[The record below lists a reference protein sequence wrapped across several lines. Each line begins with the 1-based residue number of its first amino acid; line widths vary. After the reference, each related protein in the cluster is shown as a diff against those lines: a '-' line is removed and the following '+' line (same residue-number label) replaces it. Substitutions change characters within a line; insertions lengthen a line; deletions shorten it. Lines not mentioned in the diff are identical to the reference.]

1 MTQRPTPLEYHSSNR
16 PGKIEV
22 TATKPLMT
30 QRDLS
35 LAYTP
40 GVAEVCRAIH
50 RDPEAAYQYTAKGN
64 LVAVVTNGTAV
75 LGLGNIGAL
84 AGKPVMEG
92 KANLFKKF
100 ADIDVFDIELDA
112 TGVDEIVAA
121 VKAIAPTFGGI
132 NLEDI
137 RAPECFEVERRLQA
151 QLSIPVFHDDQHG
164 TAIISAA
171 ALLNA
176 AQLTGR
182 ELGQMRVVFSGAGA
196 AAISCAEL
204 YVKLGIARSNIVMFD
219 VDGLV
224 HVDRTDLFP
233 AKRALATTE
242 RHENIGAALRG
253 ADAFIGLSVGG
264 VVTAEM
270 IAGMSPRPIIFAMAN
285 PDPEISYEVARAA
298 RPDAI
303 LATGRSDYP
312 NQVNN
317 VLGFPFVFRGALDC
331 RATRITVE
339 MLVAATRALAELAR
353 TDVPDKV
360 LTAYGLSKLTFGKDY
375 IIPKPF
381 DPRVLTRVAPAVAEA
396 AEASGVAR
404 APIADLEAY
413 RARLHLLVERARGIM
428 QPLFE
433 RARSREP
440 KRRLVFTD
448 GSNAQVQRAAQILVD
463 EGVCR
468 PVLLGDAD
476 RIRASAESNHIKL
489 DGMELMPVIN
499 GVHAQD
505 LARSLWHLRARK
517 GMTLAAAR
525 NAMRQHSWYGAMMV
539 REGLADGLVGGINRP
554 YKLTIG
560 PALQALGLREG
571 SRLASGAYAMLFKD
585 RKIFLGDCT
594 VNLEPNAE
602 ELAEIAINTAR
613 VAETFG
619 EKPHVALLSY
629 SDFGEHYKDPRVRVV
644 RDAIAIVRQ
653 RWPELDVDG
662 EMQADTALDR
672 GKVEANFPF
681 CLLSTS
687 ANVLV
692 FPDLTSGNIAYK
704 LLVKLTDAEALG
716 PLVLG
721 IGGAVGIIPV
731 GASVNEIVNIATY
744 AAVQVTGDT
753 RPPSSPIP
761 DTLFTDLR
769 PSRTPLADDEVL

>member
-1 MTQRPTPLEYHSSNR
+1 MTERLDPLTYHAGGR

-22 TATKPLMT
+22 VATKPLAT

-50 RDPEAAYQYTAKGN
+50 GDPELAYTYTSKGN

-75 LGLGNIGAL
+75 LGLGNIGPL

-112 TGVDEIVAA
+112 HTVDEIVNA
-121 VKAIAPTFGGI
+121 VKAIAPSFGGI

-137 RAPECFEVERRLQA
+137 KAPECFEVERRLQEL
-151 QLSIPVFHDDQHG
+151 LSIPVFHDDQHG

-171 ALLNA
+171 ALINA
-176 AQLTGR
+176 AELTQRQLG
-182 ELGQMRVVFSGAGA
+182 EMKIVFSGAGA
-196 AAISCAEL
+196 AALSCAEL
-204 YVKLGIARSNIVMFD
+204 YVEIGVSRSNIVMFD
-219 VDGLV
+219 ANGLV
-224 HVDRTDLFP
+224 HESRTDLFP
-233 AKRALATTE
+233 AQRALCTS
-242 RHENIGAALRG
+242 RHYENIGHALRG
-253 ADAFIGLSVGG
+253 ADVFIGLSVGG
-264 VVTAEM
+264 VITGPM
-270 IAGMSPRPIIFAMAN
+270 IAGMAPRPIIFAMAN
-285 PDPEISYEVARAA
+285 PDPEIPYEIARRT

-331 RATRITVE
+331 RASRITQE
-339 MLVAATRALAELAR
+339 MLVAATRALAALAR
-353 TDVPDKV
+353 YDVPDKV
-360 LTAYGLSKLTFGKDY
+360 LSAYGLSNLTFGDDY

-381 DPRVLTRVAPAVAEA
+381 DPRVLTHVAPAVAQA
-396 AEASGVAR
+396 AADSGVAR
-404 APIADLEAY
+404 LPIEDLGAY
-413 RARLHLLVERARGIM
+413 RERLHLLVERARGIM
-428 QPLFE
+428 QPLIE
-433 RARSREP
+433 RARTAPR
-440 KRRLVFTD
+440 RRLVFCD
-448 GSNAQVQRAAQILVD
+448 GSSPAIQRAAQILLD
-463 EGVCR
+463 EGICT
-468 PVLLGDAD
+468 PVLLGDPE
-476 RIRASAESNHIKL
+476 RIVAQAERMHITL
-489 DGMELMPVIN
+489 DGMELEPVIH
-499 GVHAQD
+499 GQHAAQ
-505 LARSLWHLRARK
+505 LAQSLWQLRARK

-525 NAMRQHSWYGAMMV
+525 SSLRQHAWYAAMMV
-539 REGLADGLVGGINRP
+539 REGLADGMVGGLNRP

-560 PALQALGLREG
+560 PALQALGLKAG
-571 SRLASGAYAMLFKD
+571 SRLVSGAYAMLFKN

-594 VNLEPNAE
+594 VNLVPTAE

-613 VAETFG
+613 AAETFG

-629 SDFGEHYKDPRVRVV
+629 SDFGEHYKDERVRVV
-644 RDAIAIVRQ
+644 RSAIDIVRR

-672 GKVEANFPF
+672 SKMETNFPF
-681 CLLSTS
+681 CTLSST

-731 GASVNEIVNIATY
+731 GATVNEIVNIATY
-744 AAVQVTGDT
+744 AAAQ
-753 RPPSSPIP
+753 PPMSV
-761 DTLFTDLR
+761 
-769 PSRTPLADDEVL
+769 SRELLADGGGRITQI

>member
-1 MTQRPTPLEYHSSNR
+1 MTERLDPLTYHAGGR

-22 TATKPLMT
+22 VATKPLAT

-40 GVAEVCRAIH
+40 GVADVCRAIH
-50 RDPEAAYQYTAKGN
+50 RDPELAYTYTSKGN

-75 LGLGNIGAL
+75 LGLGNIGPL

-112 TGVDEIVAA
+112 RTVDEIVNA
-121 VKAIAPTFGGI
+121 VKAIAPSFGGI

-137 RAPECFEVERRLQA
+137 KAPECFEVERRLQEL
-151 QLSIPVFHDDQHG
+151 LSIPVFHDDQHG

-171 ALLNA
+171 ALINA
-176 AQLTGR
+176 AELTQRQLG
-182 ELGQMRVVFSGAGA
+182 EMKIVFSGAGA
-196 AAISCAEL
+196 AALSCAEL
-204 YVKLGIARSNIVMFD
+204 YVEIGVSRSNIVMFD
-219 VDGLV
+219 ANGLV
-224 HVDRTDLFP
+224 HESRTDLFP
-233 AKRALATTE
+233 AQRALCTS
-242 RHENIGAALRG
+242 RHYDNIGHALRG
-253 ADAFIGLSVGG
+253 ADVFIGLSVGG
-264 VVTAEM
+264 VITGPM
-270 IAGMSPRPIIFAMAN
+270 IAGMAPRPIIFAMAN
-285 PDPEISYEVARAA
+285 PDPEIPYELARRT

-331 RATRITVE
+331 RASRITQE
-339 MLVAATRALAELAR
+339 MLVAATRALAALAR
-353 TDVPDKV
+353 YDVPDKV
-360 LTAYGLSKLTFGKDY
+360 LSAYGLSNLTFGDDY

-381 DPRVLTRVAPAVAEA
+381 DPRVLTHVAPAVAQA
-396 AEASGVAR
+396 AADSGVAR
-404 APIADLEAY
+404 LPIEDLGAY
-413 RARLHLLVERARGIM
+413 RERLHLLVERARGIM
-428 QPLFE
+428 QPLIE
-433 RARSREP
+433 RARTAPR
-440 KRRLVFTD
+440 RRLVFCD
-448 GSNAQVQRAAQILVD
+448 GSSPAIQRAAQILLD
-463 EGVCR
+463 EGICT
-468 PVLLGDAD
+468 PVLLGDPD
-476 RIRASAESNHIKL
+476 RIVAQAERMHITL
-489 DGMELMPVIN
+489 DGMELEPVIH
-499 GVHAQD
+499 GQHSAELAQ
-505 LARSLWHLRARK
+505 SLWQLRARK

-525 NAMRQHSWYGAMMV
+525 SSLRQHAWYAAMMV
-539 REGLADGLVGGINRP
+539 REGLADGMVGGLNRP

-560 PALQALGLREG
+560 PALQALGLKAG
-571 SRLASGAYAMLFKD
+571 SRLVSGAYAMLFKN

-594 VNLEPNAE
+594 VNLVPTAE

-613 VAETFG
+613 AAETFG

-629 SDFGEHYKDPRVRVV
+629 SDFGEHYKDERVRVV
-644 RDAIAIVRQ
+644 RSAIDIVRR

-672 GKVEANFPF
+672 SKMETNFPF
-681 CLLSTS
+681 CTLSST

-731 GASVNEIVNIATY
+731 GATVNEIVNIATY
-744 AAVQVTGDT
+744 AAAQPPMSVSRE
-753 RPPSSPIP
+753 RP
-761 DTLFTDLR
+761 
-769 PSRTPLADDEVL
+769 ADGGGRLSQL

>member
-1 MTQRPTPLEYHSSNR
+1 MIERRDPFTYHAGGR

-22 TATKPLMT
+22 VATKPLTT

-40 GVAEVCRAIH
+40 GVAEICRAIH
-50 RDPEAAYQYTAKGN
+50 KDPEAAYQYTAKGN

-75 LGLGNIGAL
+75 LGLGNIGPL

-112 TGVDEIVAA
+112 MSVDEMVNA

-137 RAPECFEVERRLQA
+137 RAPECFEVERRLQEM
-151 QLSIPVFHDDQHG
+151 LSIPVFHDDQHG

-176 AQLTGR
+176 AELTHRQLS
-182 ELGQMRVVFSGAGA
+182 EMRVVFSGAGA

-204 YVKLGIARSNIVMFD
+204 YIELGVSRSNIVMFD
-219 VDGLV
+219 IVGLV
-224 HVDRTDLFP
+224 HDRRDDLFP
-233 AKRALATTE
+233 AKAALATAGSYDNLA
-242 RHENIGAALRG
+242 HALLG
-253 ADAFIGLSVGG
+253 ADAFVGLSVGG
-264 VVTAEM
+264 VVDASM
-270 IAGMSPRPIIFAMAN
+270 LMGMAPRPIIFVMAN
-285 PDPEISYEVARAA
+285 PDPEISYELARAA

-331 RATRITVE
+331 RASRITQE
-339 MLVAATRALAELAR
+339 MLVAATRALAGLAR
-353 TDVPDKV
+353 SDVPDKV
-360 LTAYGLSKLTFGKDY
+360 LMAYGLSKLTFGDDY

-396 AEASGVAR
+396 AAASGVAR
-404 APIADLEAY
+404 APIKDLDAY
-413 RARLHLLVERARGIM
+413 RERLHLLVERARGIM
-428 QPLFE
+428 QPLIE
-433 RARSREP
+433 RARSTRP

-448 GSNAQVQRAAQILVD
+448 GSSPLIQRAAQILVD
-463 EGVCR
+463 EGICT
-468 PVLLGDAD
+468 PILLGDPVHV
-476 RIRASAESNHIKL
+476 RREAERSHIKL
-489 DGMELMPVIN
+489 DGMEFEPVIN
-499 GVHAQD
+499 GVHAQE
-505 LARSLWHLRARK
+505 LARSLWQLRARK
-517 GMTLAAAR
+517 GMTLASAR
-525 NAMRQHSWYGAMMV
+525 NALRQHAWYAAMMV
-539 REGLADGLVGGINRP
+539 REGLADGMVGGLNRP
-554 YKLTIG
+554 YKHTIG
-560 PALQALGLREG
+560 PALQALGLKEG
-571 SRLASGAYAMLFKD
+571 SRLVSGAYAMLFKD

-594 VNLEPNAE
+594 VNLEPDAE
-602 ELAEIAINTAR
+602 DLAEIAINTAR

-619 EKPHVALLSY
+619 QEPHVALLSY
-629 SDFGEHYKDPRVRVV
+629 SDFGEHYKDERVRVV
-644 RDAIAIVRQ
+644 RDAIQIVRQ
-653 RWPELDVDG
+653 RWPDLDVDG

-681 CLLSTS
+681 CSLSTS

-704 LLVKLTDAEALG
+704 LLIQLTDAEALG

-721 IGGAVGIIPV
+721 IGGAVGVIPV

-744 AAVQVTGDT
+744 AAVQAPSELV
-753 RPPSSPIP
+753 REPSSQFPGH
-761 DTLFTDLR
+761 F
-769 PSRTPLADDEVL
+769 

>member
-1 MTQRPTPLEYHSSNR
+1 MTERLDPLTYHAGGR

-22 TATKPLMT
+22 VATKPLAT

-50 RDPEAAYQYTAKGN
+50 RDPELAYTYTSKGN

-112 TGVDEIVAA
+112 RTVDEIVSA
-121 VKAIAPTFGGI
+121 VKAIAPSFGGI

-137 RAPECFEVERRLQA
+137 KAPECFEVERRLQE

-171 ALLNA
+171 ALINA
-176 AQLTGR
+176 AELTQRQLG
-182 ELGQMRVVFSGAGA
+182 EMKIVFSGAGA
-196 AAISCAEL
+196 AALSCAEL
-204 YVKLGIARSNIVMFD
+204 YVEIGVTRSNIVMFD
-219 VDGLV
+219 AGGLV
-224 HVDRTDLFP
+224 HESRTDLFP
-233 AKRALATTE
+233 AQRALATS
-242 RHENIGAALRG
+242 RQYENIGQALRG
-253 ADAFIGLSVGG
+253 ADVFIGLSVGG
-264 VVTAEM
+264 VVTGPM
-270 IAGMSPRPIIFAMAN
+270 IAGMARRPIIFGMAN
-285 PDPEISYEVARAA
+285 PDPEIPYEVARRT

-331 RATRITVE
+331 RASRITQE
-339 MLVAATRALAELAR
+339 MLVAATRALAALAR
-353 TDVPDKV
+353 YDVPDKV
-360 LTAYGLSKLTFGKDY
+360 LSAYGLSNLTFGDDY

-381 DPRVLTRVAPAVAEA
+381 DPRVLTHVAPAVAQA
-396 AEASGVAR
+396 AADSGVAR
-404 APIADLEAY
+404 LPIEDLNAY
-413 RARLHLLVERARGIM
+413 RERLHLLVERARGIM
-428 QPLFE
+428 QPLIE
-433 RARSREP
+433 RARTTPR
-440 KRRLVFTD
+440 RRLVFCD
-448 GSNAQVQRAAQILVD
+448 GSSPAIQRAAQILLD
-463 EGVCR
+463 EGICT
-468 PVLLGDAD
+468 PVLLGDPD
-476 RIRASAESNHIKL
+476 RVLAQAERMHITL
-489 DGMELMPVIN
+489 DGMELEPVIH
-499 GVHAQD
+499 GRHAAE
-505 LARSLWHLRARK
+505 LAQQLWQLRARK

-525 NAMRQHSWYGAMMV
+525 SSLRQHAWYAAMMV
-539 REGLADGLVGGINRP
+539 RQGLADGMVGGLNRP

-560 PALQALGLREG
+560 PALQALGLKDG
-571 SRLASGAYAMLFKD
+571 SRLVSGAYAMLFKN

-594 VNLEPNAE
+594 VNLVPNAE

-613 VAETFG
+613 AAETFG

-629 SDFGEHYKDPRVRVV
+629 SDFGEHYKDERVRVV
-644 RDAIAIVRQ
+644 RSAIDIVRR

-672 GKVEANFPF
+672 NKMETNFPF
-681 CLLSTS
+681 CTLSTT

-731 GASVNEIVNIATY
+731 GATVNEIVNIATY
-744 AAVQVTGDT
+744 AAAQPPASVSRDLPADGTRVTQ
-753 RPPSSPIP
+753 I
-761 DTLFTDLR
+761 
-769 PSRTPLADDEVL
+769 

>member
-1 MTQRPTPLEYHSSNR
+1 MTERLDPLTYHAGSR

-22 TATKPLMT
+22 VATKPLTT

-40 GVAEVCRAIH
+40 GVAEVCRAIYQ
-50 RDPEAAYQYTAKGN
+50 DPEAAYQYTAKGN

-75 LGLGNIGAL
+75 LGLGNIGPL

-112 TGVDEIVAA
+112 MTVDEIVNT
-121 VKAIAPTFGGI
+121 VKALAPTFGGI

-137 RAPECFEVERRLQA
+137 RSPECFEVERRLQEL
-151 QLSIPVFHDDQHG
+151 LSIPVFHDDQHG

-176 AQLTGR
+176 AHLTGR
-182 ELGQMRVVFSGAGA
+182 SLSEMRLVFSGAGA

-204 YVKLGIARSNIVMFD
+204 YIKLGVTRANIVMFD
-219 VDGLV
+219 SFGLV
-224 HVDRTDLFP
+224 HEGRDDMFP
-233 AKRALATTE
+233 AKAALATT
-242 RHENIGAALRG
+242 RHYDDLTAALVG

-264 VVTAEM
+264 VVDASM
-270 IAGMSPRPIIFAMAN
+270 IMGMAPRPIIFAMAN
-285 PDPEISYEVARAA
+285 PDPEIAYDIARAA

-331 RATRITVE
+331 RASRITQE
-339 MLVAATRALAELAR
+339 MLVAATRALADLAR
-353 TDVPDKV
+353 SDVPDKV
-360 LTAYGLSKLTFGKDY
+360 LTAYGLSKLTFGNDY

-396 AEASGVAR
+396 AAASGVAR
-404 APIADLEAY
+404 APITDLDAY
-413 RARLHLLVERARGIM
+413 RKRLHLLVERARGIM
-428 QPLFE
+428 QPLIE
-433 RARSREP
+433 RARSTSP

-448 GSNAQVQRAAQILVD
+448 GSSPQIQRAAQILVD
-463 EGVCR
+463 EGVCT
-468 PVLLGDAD
+468 PVLLGDPD
-476 RIRASAESNHIKL
+476 RIRREAEKSHLKL
-489 DGMELMPVIN
+489 DGMEFEPVIN
-499 GVHAQD
+499 GAHTHE
-505 LARSLWHLRARK
+505 LAHSLWQLRARK

-525 NAMRQHSWYGAMMV
+525 SALRQHAWYAAMMV
-539 REGLADGLVGGINRP
+539 REGLADGMVGGLNRP
-554 YKLTIG
+554 YKHTIG
-560 PALQALGLREG
+560 PALQALGLKEG
-571 SRLASGAYAMLFKD
+571 SRLVSGAYAMLFKD

-602 ELAEIAINTAR
+602 DLAEIAINTAR

-619 EKPHVALLSY
+619 QEPHVALLSY
-629 SDFGEHYKDPRVRVV
+629 SDFGEHYKDERVRVV
-644 RDAIAIVRQ
+644 REAIQIVRQ

-672 GKVEANFPF
+672 NKVEANFPF
-681 CLLSTS
+681 CSLSTS

-704 LLVKLTDAEALG
+704 LLINLTDAEALG

-721 IGGAVGIIPV
+721 IGGAVGVIPV
-731 GASVNEIVNIATY
+731 GATVNEIVNIATY
-744 AAVQVTGDT
+744 AAVQA
-753 RPPSSPIP
+753 PSERAGQPRSQFPGN
-761 DTLFTDLR
+761 R
-769 PSRTPLADDEVL
+769 G

>member
-1 MTQRPTPLEYHSSNR
+1 MTERLDPLTYHAGTR

-22 TATKPLMT
+22 VATKPLTT

-40 GVAEVCRAIH
+40 GVAEVCRAIYQ
-50 RDPEAAYQYTAKGN
+50 DPEAAYQYTAKGN

-75 LGLGNIGAL
+75 LGLGNIGPL

-112 TGVDEIVAA
+112 MTVDEIVNT
-121 VKAIAPTFGGI
+121 VKALAPTFGGI

-137 RAPECFEVERRLQA
+137 RSPECFEVERRLQE
-151 QLSIPVFHDDQHG
+151 LLTIPVFHDDQHG

-176 AQLTGR
+176 AHLTGR
-182 ELGQMRVVFSGAGA
+182 SLSEMRLVFSGAGA

-204 YVKLGIARSNIVMFD
+204 YIKLGVTRGNIVMFD
-219 VDGLV
+219 SFGLV
-224 HVDRTDLFP
+224 HERRDDMFP
-233 AKRALATTE
+233 AKSALATA
-242 RHENIGAALRG
+242 RHYDDITAALQG

-264 VVTAEM
+264 VVDASM
-270 IAGMSPRPIIFAMAN
+270 IMGMAPRPIIFAMAN
-285 PDPEISYEVARAA
+285 PDPEIAYEVARAA

-331 RATRITVE
+331 RASRITQE
-339 MLVAATRALAELAR
+339 MLVAATRALADLAR
-353 TDVPDKV
+353 SDVPDKV
-360 LTAYGLSKLTFGKDY
+360 LTAYGLSKLTFGNDY

-396 AEASGVAR
+396 AAASGVAR
-404 APIADLEAY
+404 APITDLDAY
-413 RARLHLLVERARGIM
+413 RKRLHLLVERARGIM
-428 QPLFE
+428 QPLIE
-433 RARSREP
+433 RARSTSP

-448 GSNAQVQRAAQILVD
+448 GSSPQIQRAAQILVD
-463 EGVCR
+463 EGVCT
-468 PVLLGDAD
+468 PVLLGDPD
-476 RIRASAESNHIKL
+476 RIRREAEKSHLKL
-489 DGMELMPVIN
+489 DGMEFEPVIN
-499 GVHAQD
+499 GAHTHE
-505 LARSLWHLRARK
+505 LAHSLWQLRARK

-525 NAMRQHSWYGAMMV
+525 SALRQHAWYAAMMV
-539 REGLADGLVGGINRP
+539 REGLADGMVGGLNRP
-554 YKLTIG
+554 YKHTIG
-560 PALQALGLREG
+560 PALQALGLKEG
-571 SRLASGAYAMLFKD
+571 SRLVSGAYAMLFKD

-602 ELAEIAINTAR
+602 DLAEIAINTAR

-619 EKPHVALLSY
+619 QEPHVALLSY
-629 SDFGEHYKDPRVRVV
+629 SDFGEHYKDDRVRVV
-644 RDAIAIVRQ
+644 REAIQIVRQ

-672 GKVEANFPF
+672 NKVEANFPF
-681 CLLSTS
+681 CSLSTS

-704 LLVKLTDAEALG
+704 LLINLTDAEALG

-721 IGGAVGIIPV
+721 IGGAVGVIPV
-731 GASVNEIVNIATY
+731 GATVNEIVNIATY
-744 AAVQVTGDT
+744 AAVQA
-753 RPPSSPIP
+753 PSERAGQPRSQHPG
-761 DTLFTDLR
+761 
-769 PSRTPLADDEVL
+769 SRSGRA